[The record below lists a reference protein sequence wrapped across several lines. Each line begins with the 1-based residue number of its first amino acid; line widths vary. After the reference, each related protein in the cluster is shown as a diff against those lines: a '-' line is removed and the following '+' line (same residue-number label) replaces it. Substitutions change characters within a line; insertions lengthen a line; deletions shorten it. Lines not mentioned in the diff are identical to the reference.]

1 MQKAVSLAKYVKKRN
16 GVAIGASGSM
26 KNMFQRALGAGSFT
40 QFWHYWNPVWGYY
53 LSRNVMKP
61 ASSFLPVWL
70 AVLITFA
77 VSGGL
82 HDIAVSVVKWQ
93 FILFFTPWFVFMGL
107 MVVVTKYL
115 DLTYGGLPWG
125 VKAVI
130 NSAFIGVCL
139 AATYLLESFYM

>member
-1 MQKAVSLAKYVKKRN
+1 
-16 GVAIGASGSM
+16 
-26 KNMFQRALGAGSFT
+26 
-40 QFWHYWNPVWGYY
+40 
-53 LSRNVMKP
+53 MKP

-93 FILFFTPWFVFMGL
+93 FIFFFTPWFVFMGL